1 MNGGEVLELK
11 RIGIVGAGFIGRAV
25 ARLAVQ
31 HGFEV
36 MISNSRSPKT
46 LGSAM
51 VSIRCFVGTTQNAVE
66 FGDVVVLAVP
76 FHATT
81 DIDPAPFAGKILLD
95 ADNYYPLRDGTVDA
109 LEAGSTTTSEITQ
122 RHFAGARVVKAFNA
136 ILERDIETTG
146 APSGTPD
153 RRALPIAGDD
163 PEAKVVVSRL
173 LDQLGFDVVDAGVL
187 KEGWRFER
195 APAGLLSQADSRR
208 APRRSGRRRRQD
220 GRRLLEGVMRALGR
234 GVGAAWT

>member
-1 MNGGEVLELK
+1 MSGSEALDIK

-31 HGFEV
+31 HGYEV
-36 MISNSRSPKT
+36 MISNSRNPKT

-51 VSIRCFVGTTQNAVE
+51 VSIRCLVGTTRDAVE

-76 FHATT
+76 FHATH
-81 DIDPAPFAGKILLD
+81 DIDPAPFAGKILMD

-109 LEAGSTTTSEITQ
+109 LEAGATTTSEITQ
-122 RHFAGARVVKAFNA
+122 QHFAGAKVVKAFNA

-146 APSGTPD
+146 APPGAPD

-163 PEAKVVVSRL
+163 AAAKAVVSRL
-173 LDQLGFDVVDAGVL
+173 LDRLGFDVVDAGVL

-195 APAGLLSQADSRR
+195 ARPAYC
-208 APRRSGRRRRQD
+208 
-220 GRRLLEGVMRALGR
+220 RRLTAAELHQALAAADDKVDEGSWR
-234 GVGAAWT
+234 G